1 MDGSSGN
8 SNAAQPLA
16 GDTPLVDWKV
26 AEEVVG
32 GDRELLYQVVDAFL
46 QEAPQQMAALRKAI
60 AAAEAV
66 NVRRAAHTLKGSLR
80 YFGVRSAY
88 ELAFQLE
95 QAGQTGDLSPSAA
108 IVEPLESALSQVLSE
123 LRSFHARGG
132 AS

>member
-32 GDRELLYQVVDAFL
+32 GDRLAERGHLLRRLL
-46 QEAPQQMAALRKAI
+46 QERVDDLIQQLAI